1 LPEARS
7 AVFARQVRR
16 LREARG
22 WSQGEFARRLADVGH
37 PIGQSRVSTIEAP
50 GPDPRTVSVDQA
62 AAFAEAFG
70 VPLEQLL
77 TDSHLWVTRD
87 FAAGMFAATV
97 RVEEE
102 AAGQAVELAN
112 ATRRQAAQWLA
123 ENDLELPEQIRHPI
137 EITRREA

>member
-1 LPEARS
+1 
-7 AVFARQVRR
+7 VFARQVRR

-22 WSQGEFARRLADVGH
+22 YSQGELARRLADVGH

-50 GPDPRTVSVDQA
+50 GPDPRTVGIDQA
-62 AAFAEAFG
+62 AAFAEALE

-123 ENDLELPEQIRHPI
+123 ENDLELPEQIRRPI
-137 EITRREA
+137 EIRRREA